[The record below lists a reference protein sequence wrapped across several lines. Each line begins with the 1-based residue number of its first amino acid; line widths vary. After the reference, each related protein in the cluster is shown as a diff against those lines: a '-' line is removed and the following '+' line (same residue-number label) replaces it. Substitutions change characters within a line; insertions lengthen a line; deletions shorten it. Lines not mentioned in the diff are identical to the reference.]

1 MASLSIPKAPKK
13 RSNQSQ
19 TRHALLDLRRQAIQL
34 ERQRQVLYE
43 LVQQL
48 ERSPSEKAF
57 AVQEGA
63 IELLKELRHSPDPAI
78 VDSARLGLTLLGAL
92 LGRLSAAKIDEILS
106 KHSRKVAFIAKVS
119 WQLLLTL
126 TGAAPASTHTILS
139 DLLPPGRYFRFNPY
153 LTEFLSMVEVRPEK
167 IAQLERDT
175 NEYFKRN
182 EDKFELVAELLTR
195 KRNIVHQT
203 YDALRDAFR

>member
-1 MASLSIPKAPKK
+1 MQFFIF
-13 RSNQSQ
+13 
-19 TRHALLDLRRQAIQL
+19 I
-34 ERQRQVLYE
+34 
-43 LVQQL
+43 
-48 ERSPSEKAF
+48 F
-57 AVQEGA
+57 
-63 IELLKELRHSPDPAI
+63 IFPA
-78 VDSARLGLTLLGAL
+78 
-92 LGRLSAAKIDEILS
+92 
-106 KHSRKVAFIAKVS
+106 
-119 WQLLLTL
+119 
-126 TGAAPASTHTILS
+126 THTILS

-167 IAQLERDT
+167 IAQLEQDT